1 MAATLVQTNFYYQS
15 SQGAQIYHFTLV
27 LDQSGNLA
35 VSEITTPTG
44 LTICESTSSVVP
56 TEVLDD
62 IQIAIGQVRD
72 LMAQTSAVNGQLTY
86 ASETSQSFAFV
97 TNFSNTNYRVT
108 ISVSDFLQTRITN
121 KTVSGFTVETST
133 PYTGTIGFD
142 VFV

>member
-15 SQGAQIYHFTLV
+15 TQGAQVYHFTLV
-27 LDQSGNLA
+27 LDQSGNLS
-35 VSEITTPTG
+35 VSEIATPTG
-44 LTICESTSSVVP
+44 LTLCESSSSVVP

-62 IQIAIGQVRD
+62 IQTAIGQVRD
-72 LMAQTSAVNGQLTY
+72 LMAQTSAVNGQLSYTN
-86 ASETSQSFAFV
+86 ETSQSFTFT
-97 TNFSNTNYRVT
+97 TNFSNTNYRVAT
-108 ISVSDFLQTRITN
+108 SVSDFVQTRITT